1 MDAKD
6 WICPKC
12 TLLNDSSN
20 ITCEACGYDNEK
32 TVKETI
38 QKVEVISICDNDND
52 DDIIELDPDTDKP
65 VVKNCVSNSNIVANV
80 TNVAMCNTNASNT
93 SSRTT
98 VAMTNSNG
106 TTNDIHDGA
115 DDESQLNA
123 QFDEDEDQAPA
134 ETYIT
139 YQPKKCK

>member
-12 TLLNDSSN
+12 TLLNDSPN
-20 ITCEACGYDNEK
+20 IACEACGYDNEK
-32 TVKETI
+32 TVKQTI

-65 VVKNCVSNSNIVANV
+65 VVKNVVSNTNVSNI
-80 TNVAMCNTNASNT
+80 
-93 SSRTT
+93 SSRTA
-98 VAMTNSNG
+98 VMANSNG

-134 ETYIT
+134 DTYIT

>member
-32 TVKETI
+32 TVKQTI

-65 VVKNCVSNSNIVANV
+65 VVKNCVSNANV
-80 TNVAMCNTNASNT
+80 TMCITNVSNAI
-93 SSRTT
+93 SRT
-98 VAMTNSNG
+98 VAITNSNG
-106 TTNDIHDGA
+106 TNNDIHDGA